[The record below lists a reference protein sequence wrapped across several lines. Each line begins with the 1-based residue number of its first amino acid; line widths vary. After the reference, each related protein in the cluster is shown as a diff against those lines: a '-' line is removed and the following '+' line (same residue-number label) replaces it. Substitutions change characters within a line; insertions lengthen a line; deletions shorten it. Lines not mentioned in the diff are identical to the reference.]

1 MKKAIIS
8 LKVETAKRISIEK
21 YNLELRNAELN
32 IDKGEYFTQ
41 QEVEAYFERLSKK
54 NSKNSQKSNF

>member
-1 MKKAIIS
+1 MKKSIIS
-8 LKVETAKRISIEK
+8 LKVDKAKRISTEK

-41 QEVEAYFERLSKK
+41 LEVEAYFERLSKK
-54 NSKNSQKSNF
+54 ISKNSQKSNF